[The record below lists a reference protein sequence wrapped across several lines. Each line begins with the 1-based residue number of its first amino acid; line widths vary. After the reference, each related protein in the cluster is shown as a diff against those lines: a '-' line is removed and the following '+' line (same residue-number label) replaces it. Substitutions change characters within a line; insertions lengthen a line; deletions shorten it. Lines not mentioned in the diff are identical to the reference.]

1 MTAKTAALYEE
12 VIERIQAV
20 CIESNRVR
28 IDPELMISDYEMA
41 ILTAVASKFP
51 NGRAKGCYFHLSQ
64 VIFVIIIVC
73 VYSVIVQMNIFIRPC
88 IGLL

>member
-20 CIESNRVR
+20 SIESNRVR
-28 IDPELMISDYEMA
+28 INPELMISDYEMA

-51 NGRAKGCYFHLSQ
+51 NGRARGCYFHQSQ
-64 VIFVIIIVC
+64 VILLLIIIKFLF
-73 VYSVIVQMNIFIRPC
+73 S
-88 IGLL
+88 L